1 MKIHN
6 KSEESIKDAIGR
18 LASFSPSTTDD
29 YGHQLIDYIILD
41 CASDFGNTVVSPK
54 DVKKISSINFY
65 LNLPRMKLLLQQKD

>member
-54 DVKKISSINFY
+54 DVKKNIFD
-65 LNLPRMKLLLQQKD
+65 KLLLEFAEDEIIA